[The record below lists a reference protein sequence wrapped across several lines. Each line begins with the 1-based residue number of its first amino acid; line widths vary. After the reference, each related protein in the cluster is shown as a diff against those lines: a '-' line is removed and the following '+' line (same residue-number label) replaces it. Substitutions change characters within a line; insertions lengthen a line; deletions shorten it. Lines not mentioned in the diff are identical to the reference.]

1 MENNAEVKTL
11 PNPVPL
17 ESDSESECKESATVN
32 NLDQSPSNEDW
43 LRYAGRLAFAVEKAE
58 ALLSLLKKCDD
69 IVRLSLQCHFKY
81 TCRNH

>member
-32 NLDQSPSNEDW
+32 NLDQSPSNED
-43 LRYAGRLAFAVEKAE
+43 
-58 ALLSLLKKCDD
+58 
-69 IVRLSLQCHFKY
+69 
-81 TCRNH
+81 